1 MEKQQSSVKSVVRAG
16 DILRDTS
23 GFLFMVGLCD
33 DVRASPVNDS
43 QTNVYLAQCT
53 IERAAT
59 NKEHQAALLLLSSP
73 GGVCG
78 EVTPE
83 RMQRGDL
90 AFSKIK
96 DRSGKDVPVI
106 RSSGALYALHKSGTL
121 TDAQVTAAEL
131 WARDYETGIL
141 GGRDPEA
148 GTGSGCPDP
157 EYALLSRVAASS
169 RCSWVNERI
178 GKCGVS
184 LMIALMIDGL
194 SVSAI
199 SAQDGKPRTRITG
212 MIEMLLD
219 QLAEAYSAMPGKMWF
234 SKK

>member
-1 MEKQQSSVKSVVRAG
+1 MEKQQSSVKSAVRAG

-43 QTNVYLAQCT
+43 QTNVFLAQCT
-53 IERAAT
+53 REHAAT

-90 AFSKIK
+90 AFSEIK
-96 DRSGKDVPVI
+96 DGSGKDVPVI

-131 WARDYETGIL
+131 WARDYETGVL

-178 GKCGVS
+178 GQCGVI
-184 LMIALMIDGL
+184 LMISLMIDGL

-199 SAQDGKPRTRITG
+199 STQEEKPRARITG
-212 MIEMLLD
+212 MIEFLLD
-219 QLAEAYSAMPGKMWF
+219 QVAEAYSSMPGKMWF

>member
-1 MEKQQSSVKSVVRAG
+1 M
-16 DILRDTS
+16 
-23 GFLFMVGLCD
+23 
-33 DVRASPVNDS
+33 NDS
-43 QTNVYLAQCT
+43 QTNVFLAQCT
-53 IERAAT
+53 IEHAAT

-90 AFSKIK
+90 AFSEIK
-96 DRSGKDVPVI
+96 DGSGKDVPVI
-106 RSSGALYALHKSGTL
+106 RSSGALYALRKSGTL

-131 WARDYETGIL
+131 WARDYETGVL

-184 LMIALMIDGL
+184 LMISLMIDGL

-199 SAQDGKPRTRITG
+199 STQEEKPRARISG
-212 MIEMLLD
+212 MIEFLLD
-219 QLAEAYSAMPGKMWF
+219 QVAEAYSSMPGKMWF

>member
-1 MEKQQSSVKSVVRAG
+1 MVFPIDSSQTPFPLQSCKMIKPASDALHTEVLA
-16 DILRDTS
+16 ILRS
-23 GFLFMVGLCD
+23 
-33 DVRASPVNDS
+33 
-43 QTNVYLAQCT
+43 
-53 IERAAT
+53 E
-59 NKEHQAALLLLSSP
+59 
-73 GGVCG
+73 GGISG

-83 RMQRGDL
+83 RMQRGDI
-90 AFSKIK
+90 FPSEIK
-96 DRSGKDVPVI
+96 DSSGNDVPVM

-131 WARDYETGIL
+131 WARDYETGVL

-148 GTGSGCPDP
+148 GAGGGCPDP

-178 GKCGVS
+178 GQCGVR
-184 LMIALMIDGL
+184 LMISLMIDGL
-194 SVSAI
+194 SVSAM
-199 SAQDGKPRTRITG
+199 STQDGKPRTRITG

>member
-1 MEKQQSSVKSVVRAG
+1 MRAIKTREAFIVAECDGLRVFPVGSSQTYFSLQDCKMIKPASDALHTEMLA
-16 DILRDTS
+16 ILRSD
-23 GFLFMVGLCD
+23 
-33 DVRASPVNDS
+33 
-43 QTNVYLAQCT
+43 
-53 IERAAT
+53 
-59 NKEHQAALLLLSSP
+59 
-73 GGVCG
+73 GGISG

-90 AFSKIK
+90 AFSEIK
-96 DRSGKDVPVI
+96 DGSGKDVPVI
-106 RSSGALYALHKSGTL
+106 RSSGALYALRKSGTL

-131 WARDYETGIL
+131 WARDYETGVL

-184 LMIALMIDGL
+184 LMISLMIDGL

-199 SAQDGKPRTRITG
+199 STQEEKPRARITG
-212 MIEMLLD
+212 MIEFLLD
-219 QLAEAYSAMPGKMWF
+219 QVAEAYSSMPGKMWF